1 VRPGARLLALL
12 LPCLLVLGAC
22 GERTPRPGAERTL
35 VFKHARIFGNA
46 DPIPGLLREFEAA
59 HPGVRV
65 RSEALPASSD
75 EQHQFYVINLE
86 ASASGL
92 DVMMLDIIWVPEFA
106 RAGWLLDLSGHVGDA
121 DLAPF
126 FPSQVAAARW
136 NGRVWAMPWNMNVGL
151 LYYRADLLAKYGLQP
166 PATWHELIS
175 HTRRVRE
182 AEKDRRLEG
191 YLWQGKQYEGLMVNV
206 LEAMWGNGTELLGPG
221 GNVFPDPARAA
232 EALAF
237 LRSLIDTGVSPAWV
251 TAADEE
257 LSRRAFGDGHAIFLR
272 NWPYVL
278 DLLEDPGSPVRG
290 RVGIAPLPGRTRDAG
305 GVASTGGSHLGI
317 SRRTA
322 HPEEAIALVR
332 FLTGERAQRALIAGT
347 LYPSRTSLYRDAEL
361 LRDHPLLP
369 RIHDLMLGGR
379 PRPVTPNYLLLSTTL
394 QPEFSAVLVGR
405 KAPGPAIA
413 EARRRLEY
421 FLKARR

>member
-1 VRPGARLLALL
+1 
-12 LPCLLVLGAC
+12 
-22 GERTPRPGAERTL
+22 
-35 VFKHARIFGNA
+35 
-46 DPIPGLLREFEAA
+46 
-59 HPGVRV
+59 
-65 RSEALPASSD
+65 
-75 EQHQFYVINLE
+75 
-86 ASASGL
+86 
-92 DVMMLDIIWVPEFA
+92 
-106 RAGWLLDLSGHVGDA
+106 
-121 DLAPF
+121 
-126 FPSQVAAARW
+126 
-136 NGRVWAMPWNMNVGL
+136 
-151 LYYRADLLAKYGLQP
+151 
-166 PATWHELIS
+166 LIS
-175 HTRRVRE
+175 HTHRVRE

-278 DLLEDPGSPVRG
+278 DLLEDPASPVRG
-290 RVGIAPLPGRTRDAG
+290 RVGIAPLPGRTRDVQGA
-305 GVASTGGSHLGI
+305 ASTGGSHLGV
-317 SRRTA
+317 SRGTA

-347 LYPSRTSLYRDAEL
+347 LYPSRTALYRDAEL
-361 LRDHPLLP
+361 LRGHPLLP

-405 KAPGPAIA
+405 KAPGPAIV
-413 EARRRLEY
+413 EARRHLEY
-421 FLKARR
+421 FLSARR